1 MITKKLIPKRIAIII
16 LVIVIFGTTTDAQ
29 KLSDSTIVRVD
40 RLFEKW
46 NKNDI
51 PGCVVGIVRGNDL
64 VYAKGFGLANLE
76 NETANTSQTI
86 FYMCSVSKQFA
97 GYAIALLAR
106 GGKLQLDDKIQ
117 DYLPWMHDFGKK
129 ITIRNLLNHTSGIRD
144 DIGLSQY
151 FGLNLDGMLTQ
162 DLAIQILKRQRTLN
176 FIPGEK
182 FSYSNSNYVL
192 LAEIVKEVSK
202 KSFRDYVDSIIFKP
216 LGMSS
221 SKFVD
226 DYSEVI
232 KNRAVSYR
240 NNNGVFYNSSQNVY
254 TLGDG
259 GLFTNVNDMAKWV
272 TNFYA
277 PMAGDLQ
284 DIEMLTTQGKLNN
297 GKTINYAM
305 GVSVDSYRGQKRF
318 MHNGGLAGYR
328 TIIAVYPDLKMGF
341 VVFGNGGDAEIYKKI
356 DELSALFIPTN
367 IVPPQGV
374 VEAAV
379 QTIVL
384 KDSMFVNRW
393 VGTYLAANGYKVSI
407 ASKGGELVVNGNSAL
422 APESTNLFHIIARPS
437 VKYQFSTDLK
447 TKKTQALLITPAL
460 SKPMELSR
468 VAERPLSAVEL
479 GAYVGSYYS
488 DELDCS
494 FQIKQKGA
502 ELWISN
508 KRYNDRKVT
517 LLGSDHLF
525 TDYDFLSHILIRRD
539 AKNKVL
545 GFDLNSGETM
555 GLFFKKERLE

>member
-1 MITKKLIPKRIAIII
+1 MITKKRIPGKIAVVI
-16 LVIVIFGTTTDAQ
+16 LMIVIFDTTTKAQ
-29 KLSDSTIVRVD
+29 QLSDSTTVQVN

-46 NKNDI
+46 NKDNN
-51 PGCVVGIVRGNDL
+51 PGCAAGIVKGNDL

-76 NETANTSQTI
+76 DETVNTPQTI

-106 GGKLQLDDKIQ
+106 DGKLKLDDEIQ
-117 DYLPWMHDFGKK
+117 HYLPWMQDFGKK

-176 FIPGEK
+176 FTPGEK

-202 KSFRDYVDSIIFKP
+202 KTFRNYVDSTIFKP

-226 DYSEVI
+226 DYSEII
-232 KNRAVSYR
+232 KNRAVSYQ
-240 NNNGVFYNSSQNVY
+240 NNNGMFYNSPQNVY

-272 TNFYA
+272 INFYN
-277 PMAGDLQ
+277 PKAGDLQ
-284 DIEMLTTQGKLNN
+284 DIKMMTTQGKLSN

-305 GVSVDSYRGQKRF
+305 GINVDSYRGQKRF
-318 MHNGGLAGYR
+318 IHNGGLAGYR
-328 TIIAVYPDLKMGF
+328 TVIAVYPDLKMGF
-341 VVFGNGGDAEIYKKI
+341 VVFGNGGDAEVYKKI
-356 DELSALFIPTN
+356 DELSALFIPSYEM
-367 IVPPQGV
+367 PLQG
-374 VEAAV
+374 AAEPTV

-384 KDSMFVNRW
+384 KDSMEVNKW
-393 VGTYLAANGYKVSI
+393 AGTYLAANGYKVSI
-407 ASKGGELVVNGNSAL
+407 TSKGAELLVNGSSAL
-422 APESTNLFHIIARPS
+422 APESANLFHIVSRPS
-437 VKYQFSTDLK
+437 VKYQFSTDPK
-447 TKKTQALLITPAL
+447 TKKTQLLLITPAL
-460 SKPMELSR
+460 LKPMELSR
-468 VAERPLSAVEL
+468 VTEKPLSAAEL
-479 GAYVGSYYS
+479 SVYVGNYYS
-488 DELDCS
+488 DELGCS

-502 ELWISN
+502 ELLISN
-508 KRYNDRKVT
+508 KRYNDSKVT
-517 LLGSDHLF
+517 LLDPDHLF
-525 TDYDFLSHILIRRD
+525 TEYEFLSHILLRRD
-539 AKNKVL
+539 ARNKIL

-555 GLFFKKERLE
+555 GLFFKKEKAE